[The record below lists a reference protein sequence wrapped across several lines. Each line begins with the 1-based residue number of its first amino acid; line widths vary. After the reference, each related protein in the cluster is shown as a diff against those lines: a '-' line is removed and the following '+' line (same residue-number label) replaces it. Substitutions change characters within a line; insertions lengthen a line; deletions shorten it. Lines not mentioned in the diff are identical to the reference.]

1 MKSIFNSNVF
11 SGKSDKRMFILTA
24 IIVFLFLILVMQLVN
39 LTIVQGT
46 SYSEKSKN
54 TSIRTIT
61 VSGSRGSILDSS
73 GIVLAYDEK
82 SYDVVF
88 KKDQTK
94 TSSDDRAYYT
104 GILMKTI
111 DIIEENSGTIE
122 NEFSIKRDDNGDF
135 YFDFN
140 TTDETVFE
148 KRLSSWK
155 TNMYLTGMDDAE
167 EIYNQLRL
175 RYQIPD
181 ELSYDDAVKLLS
193 IWQQLQL
200 NNSSGY
206 LSITIAKDVNINT
219 VSELKARSEELEGV
233 DISEGTVRVYPKQST
248 AAHIIG
254 YMGKMQDNDT
264 IAEMQAL
271 GYSSDD
277 LIGIAGIE
285 STMESVLTANT
296 IERQGKQ
303 EVSKQFSQII
313 RTLSTS
319 SAKSGNNVVLTIDLG
334 LQEALEESLE
344 NNIAEI
350 YKKQQEE
357 YTANKSD
364 YEDQMLEDG
373 RTDEIKF
380 ATTGAAVVIDIN
392 SGKVLAM
399 ASYPSFDLNLFTN
412 GISEVDYEALTDEDT
427 TPLFNKAVSSKGTP
441 GSIFKMVTATAGLME
456 YDTTGIT
463 VNTTISDGGYFTAVL
478 GEDADTA
485 TEEEIKSCPSCW
497 VRPNFSKHKDQ
508 NVVLAIKNSCNYYFF
523 TVAYRLGISN
533 LTKWADNFGLTE
545 KTGIQLPAEAV
556 GQVGGQEVLYDN
568 TKDASNQKTAIPI
581 LVKRLLISE
590 LKNFGQERSVEYTDE
605 ELDNA
610 AEALLKLA
618 SNDEEEMGP
627 KIRTILSENLG
638 ISKTISSSK
647 GWDKTVAS
655 ILTELMWNPTRTIL
669 TGIGQ
674 GVAAVTPVGV
684 SRYVAAIL
692 NGGTVYDLSI
702 VDKIASSSGTVLEEI
717 EPSVYKQLD
726 IPEEYL
732 AAIKEGM
739 REVVSEEDQGT
750 ASSYFKNYKYIDE
763 IGGKTGT
770 AQVSNIDI
778 ENNSWFVGFTPYEN
792 PEIVVVVYV
801 PHGLSGGLSSLVAK
815 DVFTY
820 YLDEK
825 ARTAEV
831 DIPDSNTLVGD
842 S

>member
-1 MKSIFNSNVF
+1 MKSIFNLSIF
-11 SGKSDKRMFILTA
+11 TGKSDKRIYVLTA
-24 IIVFLFLILVMQLVN
+24 IIVLLFLILLGQLIN

-46 SYSEKSKN
+46 SYSEKLKN
-54 TSIRTIT
+54 TTIRTIT
-61 VSGSRGSILDSS
+61 VKGSRGSILDSS

-82 SYDVVF
+82 SYNVVF

-111 DIIEENSGTIE
+111 DIIEKNSGTIV
-122 NEFSIKRDDNGDF
+122 NDFSIKRDENGEF

-140 TTDETVFE
+140 TTDQTVLE
-148 KRLSSWK
+148 KRIKSWK
-155 TNMYLTGMDDAE
+155 TNMYVSNIDSVED
-167 EIYNQLRL
+167 IYNELRK

-181 ELSYDDAVKLLS
+181 ELSYDEAVKLLS

-206 LSITIAKDVNINT
+206 LSISVANDVNINT
-219 VSELKARSEELEGV
+219 VSEIKARSEELEGV
-233 DISEGTVRVYPKQST
+233 DISEGTVRIYPKQST

-254 YMGKMQDNDT
+254 YLGKMQDSDT
-264 IAEMQAL
+264 IAQNKKL

-277 LIGIAGIE
+277 LIGISGIE

-296 IERQGKQ
+296 TERQGKQ
-303 EVSKQFSQII
+303 EVEVNSSSQII
-313 RTLSTS
+313 RTLSTTA
-319 SAKSGNNVVLTIDLG
+319 AKSGNNVVLTIDLG

-350 YKKQQEE
+350 YKEQQKK
-357 YTANKSD
+357 YTDNQSD
-364 YEDQMLEDG
+364 YEAQMLEDG

-380 ATTGAAVVIDIN
+380 ASTGAAVVIDIN

-399 ASYPSFDLNLFTN
+399 ASYPSFDLNLFTS
-412 GISEVDYEALTDEDT
+412 GISDEDYKVLSDEDT
-427 TPLFNKAVSSKGTP
+427 TPLFNKAISSKGTP

-456 YDTTGIT
+456 YETTHITIDTK
-463 VNTTISDGGYFTAVL
+463 ISDGGYFTDVL
-478 GEDADTA
+478 PEGAEPTKN
-485 TEEEIKSCPSCW
+485 TPSCW
-497 VRPNFSKHKDQ
+497 IRPNFAAHKDQ

-523 TVAYRLGISN
+523 TLAFRLGIDN
-533 LTKWADNFGLTE
+533 LNKWADNFGLSE
-545 KTGIQLPAEAV
+545 KTGIQLPSEAT
-556 GQVGGQEVLYDN
+556 GQIGGQNILYDN
-568 TKDASNQKTAIPI
+568 TKDSSNQKTSIPV

-590 LKNFGQERSVEYTDE
+590 LKNFGQQRSTEYTDE
-605 ELDNA
+605 ELNTA

-618 SNDEEEMGP
+618 SNDEDEMGP
-627 KIRTILSENLG
+627 KIRTILSEDLG

-647 GWDKTVAS
+647 GLDKTVAS

-684 SRYVAAIL
+684 SRYVAAVL
-692 NGGTVYDLSI
+692 NGGTVYNLSV
-702 VDKIASSSGTVLEEI
+702 VDKIASSSGTVLEEVK
-717 EPSVYKQLD
+717 PSVYKQLD
-726 IPEEYL
+726 IPKEYL

-750 ASSYFKNYKYIDE
+750 AAKYFKNYKYIDE

-770 AQVSNIDI
+770 AQVTNIDI
-778 ENNSWFVGFTPYEN
+778 ENNSWFVGFTPYDN

-825 ARTAEV
+825 ARTADV
-831 DIPDSNTLVGD
+831 DIPDTNTLVGD